1 MLKELLDHPK
11 GLLLSIALHAMLLGL
26 VAIQF
31 DFSNQLDPA
40 SAGQTPQVIQTE
52 VINSQ
57 QLEEKRRQTELELQ
71 RKADVER
78 QRQEDE
84 KRRADAERQRQKDEK
99 RKAELKRQQEAEAK
113 SKAEEERK
121 AEQIRAAAEK
131 KRKAEEARVDEEK
144 RKAEE
149 ARKRQEAEEQRRI
162 EEARQR
168 QEAELKAQLEAEE
181 NERRLALLREQYVI
195 AIHQKVKRNW
205 LRPPGNEK
213 MPACE
218 VRVTQGP
225 GGIVLGVTFG
235 ACGGTETYRNSIE
248 KAVLRAEPLPKP
260 ADPALFERNINIIFR
275 P

>member
-57 QLEEKRRQTELELQ
+57 QLEEKQRQTELELK
-71 RKADVER
+71 RK
-78 QRQEDE
+78 
-84 KRRADAERQRQKDEK
+84 ADAERQRQKDEK

-113 SKAEEERK
+113 RKAEEERK

-131 KRKAEEARVDEEK
+131 KRKEEEARVAEEK